1 MNESKATVLVVGADR
16 GIAKALAK
24 GYLARGDA
32 VIAACLGASSDLAAG
47 GAHIEGNVDVTQDEP
62 VNDMV
67 ERLAAA
73 GTQVDVLLHVAGVLG
88 LDELGAIDFDDV
100 RRQFEI
106 NALGPLRTIQACL
119 PLLAPAAKVGIVT
132 SRVGSLADN
141 DSGGMYAYR
150 MSKAAANMAGLNLHL
165 DLAPKGIAVLMLHP
179 GMVATELT
187 KGLPGDYV
195 QPEEAAAGLMRN
207 MDALTLDSAGRF
219 QHANGDCLPW

>member
-1 MNESKATVLVVGADR
+1 MSKREATVLIIGADR

-32 VIAACLGASSDLAAG
+32 VIAACFGASSDLAAG
-47 GAHIEGNVDVTQDEP
+47 GARVEGNVDVTQDDP

-67 ERLAAA
+67 ARLAAA
-73 GTQVDVLLHVAGVLG
+73 GLQVDMLLHVAGVLG
-88 LDELGAIDFDDV
+88 LDELGKIDLDEV

-119 PLLAPAAKVGIVT
+119 PLLAPAAKIGIVT

-165 DLAPKGIAVLMLHP
+165 DLAPRGIAVLMLHP
-179 GMVATELT
+179 GMVATDLT
-187 KGLPGDYV
+187 SGLPGDYV

-207 MDALTLDSAGRF
+207 MDALTLDCAGRF
-219 QHANGDCLPW
+219 QHANGDYLPW